1 MEKVGDSMNDPI
13 ACLKIAACICGK
25 DGVISEIEERTLHQ
39 CLLQRFP
46 NISTE
51 QFDKALDEFFDSSE
65 QIEDYLALI
74 EDPDLRRFTLK
85 LAEESASADG
95 LNIKENIALE
105 KTYLIWGVK
114 AHV

>member
-1 MEKVGDSMNDPI
+1 MDDAI

-25 DGVISEIEERTLHQ
+25 DGVISALEESTLHQ

-46 NISTE
+46 HFSTE
-51 QFDKALDEFFDSSE
+51 QFDQALTEFFESSE

-74 EDPDLRRFTLK
+74 EDPHLRQFTLK
-85 LAEESASADG
+85 LAEVSASADG

-105 KTYLIWGVK
+105 KAYLIWGIE
-114 AHV
+114 AYA